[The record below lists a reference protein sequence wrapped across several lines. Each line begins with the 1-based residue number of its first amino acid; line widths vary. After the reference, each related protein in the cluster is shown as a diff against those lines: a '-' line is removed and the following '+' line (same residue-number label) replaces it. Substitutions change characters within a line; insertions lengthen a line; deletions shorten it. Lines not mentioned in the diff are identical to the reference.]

1 MTNFNYL
8 AINDT
13 TDLGFV
19 NEKLTVNVKAIAASY
34 KMDSLAAWTQAKA
47 LATISREKLYAEDFK
62 DMKAFAEYIDISP
75 ARISQRVGAVQ
86 FLESDTAKT
95 YGITAD
101 GISTMN
107 AYLIGAIKRAAKD
120 ENGKSVKLD
129 DSDKFIEWA
138 HANIKDMNGNVWEL
152 PLAKLKDAIQE
163 YKEQRDAIDSD
174 GSEVGENDIN
184 EPDIEASE
192 EVSEEVIDIS
202 KLNLSEYKEWDDKT
216 LECVLYMLK
225 MEVELRK

>member
-1 MTNFNYL
+1 MANFNYL

-13 TDLGFV
+13 TELGFI
-19 NEKLTVNVKAIAASY
+19 NERLAVNVKAIAASY

-47 LATISREKLYAEDFK
+47 LADISREKLYVEDFK

-101 GISTMN
+101 RISTMN

-129 DSDKFIEWA
+129 DSESFIAWA
-138 HANIKDMNGNVWEL
+138 HANIKDLNGNVWEL
-152 PLAKLKDAIQE
+152 PLAKLKEVIQE
-163 YKEQRDAIDSD
+163 YKEQRDAIE
-174 GSEVGENDIN
+174 SEGEEVTSEEVNAPA
-184 EPDIEASE
+184 EEASE
-192 EVSEEVIDIS
+192 DMPIDIS

-216 LECVLYMLK
+216 LECVLHMLK

>member
-1 MTNFNYL
+1 MAKFNYL
-8 AINDT
+8 VINDT
-13 TDLGFV
+13 TELGFI
-19 NEKLTVNVKAIAASY
+19 NERLAVNVKAIAASY

-47 LATISREKLYAEDFK
+47 LADISREKLYVEDFK

-101 GISTMN
+101 RISTMN

-129 DSDKFIEWA
+129 DSDSFITWA
-138 HANIKDMNGNVWEL
+138 HANIKDLNGNVWEL
-152 PLAKLKDAIQE
+152 PLAKLKEVIQE
-163 YKEQRDAIDSD
+163 YKEQRDAIE
-174 GSEVGENDIN
+174 SEGEEVTSEEVNTPA
-184 EPDIEASE
+184 EEASE
-192 EVSEEVIDIS
+192 DMPIDIS

-216 LECVLYMLK
+216 LECVLHMLK
-225 MEVELRK
+225 MEAELRK